1 MGATNSIGSNPQSVN
16 PPATNFPRELHS
28 TDPRWKPDNHESRLL
43 DFLEDLIIDVARTHP
58 RVRDLDV
65 ALWIARVAVGAKK

>member
-1 MGATNSIGSNPQSVN
+1 MLTIRCQESELDKP
-16 PPATNFPRELHS
+16 LHS
-28 TDPRWKPDNHESRLL
+28 PEAEQRLL
-43 DFLEDLIIDVARTHP
+43 DFVGQLILDVARTHP